1 VVPGRVER
9 RPEIQ
14 GNNASLN
21 RVAFVAAFPV
31 NRHLIARSRSHAV
44 VTSTTTTRVVYL
56 QRSALGKE

>member
-1 VVPGRVER
+1 VVPGGVR
-9 RPEIQ
+9 RNPEIQ

-31 NRHLIARSRSHAV
+31 NRCLIARSRSHLSL
-44 VTSTTTTRVVYL
+44 TSTTTTRVVYL